1 MRKLLMVTLT
11 ISVLTVAGCKHT
23 PMSGSSTTT
32 SLEDLATLRTN
43 CRNIGAGNKNK
54 KKPVVCISLF
64 PGGASVN
71 PVVIP
76 ASTLDG
82 AGQRN
87 KIRFISKA
95 AAGTSDAFKIELQAT
110 RCVTETVVE
119 CPQGECSLDV
129 LQTATVGTECGYTVV
144 LSRLEDGMT
153 VVIKLDPIVIIDT
166 N

>member
-1 MRKLLMVTLT
+1 MRKVILVTLT
-11 ISVLTVAGCKHT
+11 ISVLTIAGCKHA
-23 PMSGSSTTT
+23 PMAAPMATST
-32 SLEDLATLRTN
+32 LETIEVLRAN
-43 CRNIGAGNKNK
+43 CKSTGVGNKNR
-54 KKPVVCISLF
+54 KKPLVCISLF

-95 AAGTSDAFKIELQAT
+95 AAGTSDAFKIELQTT